1 MLFSFEGAILQKNDP
16 VTIAKWNHL
25 NSYRT
30 QKLSTSAATIVG
42 PAPAKIARCRVFFY
56 IYGFIMDQFEKEQLA
71 ISICRNYKDKI
82 FIYKGAV
89 KDWINQIGS
98 FSIVYDENCCGAT
111 QNVLFCFTGQDASIL
126 LTAEAFLDFFDQCE
140 PK

>member
-56 IYGFIMDQFEKEQLA
+56 MEIIMDQFEKEQLA
-71 ISICRNYKDKI
+71 ISICRNCKDKT

>member
-42 PAPAKIARCRVFFY
+42 PAPAKIARCRVFFF
-56 IYGFIMDQFEKEQLA
+56 IYMDIIMDQFEKEQLA

-98 FSIVYDENCCGAT
+98 FFHLFIDENCLRSDTECSFF
-111 QNVLFCFTGQDASIL
+111 VFTGQDASIL
-126 LTAEAFLDFFDQCE
+126 LTAEAFLDFF
-140 PK
+140 

>member
-42 PAPAKIARCRVFFY
+42 PAPAKIARCRVFF
-56 IYGFIMDQFEKEQLA
+56 IYMDIIMDQFEKEQLA

>member
-1 MLFSFEGAILQKNDP
+1 PNSEVKHFSGDNSWACPCQDSTLPGLFLYMEL
-16 VTIAKWNHL
+16 
-25 NSYRT
+25 
-30 QKLSTSAATIVG
+30 
-42 PAPAKIARCRVFFY
+42 
-56 IYGFIMDQFEKEQLA
+56 IMDHFEKEQLA
-71 ISICRNYKDKI
+71 ISICRNCKDKT

-111 QNVLFCFTGQDASIL
+111 QNVLFCFAGQDTSIL

-140 PK
+140 PE

>member
-42 PAPAKIARCRVFFY
+42 PARAKIARCRVLFF
-56 IYGFIMDQFEKEQLA
+56 IYMNIIMDQFEKEQLA
-71 ISICRNYKDKI
+71 I
-82 FIYKGAV
+82 
-89 KDWINQIGS
+89 
-98 FSIVYDENCCGAT
+98 
-111 QNVLFCFTGQDASIL
+111 
-126 LTAEAFLDFFDQCE
+126 
-140 PK
+140 

>member
-42 PAPAKIARCRVFFY
+42 PALAKIARCRVIFLY
-56 IYGFIMDQFEKEQLA
+56 MELIMDHFEKEQLA
-71 ISICRNYKDKI
+71 ISICRNCKDKT

-111 QNVLFCFTGQDASIL
+111 QNVLFCFVGQDTSIL

-140 PK
+140 PE

>member
-1 MLFSFEGAILQKNDP
+1 MDI
-16 VTIAKWNHL
+16 
-25 NSYRT
+25 
-30 QKLSTSAATIVG
+30 
-42 PAPAKIARCRVFFY
+42 
-56 IYGFIMDQFEKEQLA
+56 IMDQFEKEQLA

-111 QNVLFCFTGQDASIL
+111 QNVLFCFTAQDASIL
-126 LTAEAFLDFFDQCE
+126 LTAEASLDFFDQCE

>member
-1 MLFSFEGAILQKNDP
+1 MDI
-16 VTIAKWNHL
+16 
-25 NSYRT
+25 
-30 QKLSTSAATIVG
+30 
-42 PAPAKIARCRVFFY
+42 
-56 IYGFIMDQFEKEQLA
+56 IMDQFEKEQLA

-140 PK
+140 LK